1 MPPKLGILA
10 GSGALPQRVIEACR
24 ASGRDAFVIAF
35 KGETH
40 AETVAIAPHAWVR
53 IGAVGRTLK
62 LLHEAEC
69 EEVVFAGPVRR
80 PALASLVPDRRGAK
94 LLAKLATAPG
104 GDDSLFSILVSELE
118 GEGFNVIGADDVVA
132 DILAPAGA
140 LGIHSPDGAAS
151 SDIERGVA
159 LVRALGTHD
168 VGQAAVV
175 QQGRVLGIEA
185 AEGTDALIARC
196 AALRLDGPGGVLV
209 KLKKP
214 GQQRRVDLPAI
225 GRTTVVAAAAAG
237 LRGIAV
243 EAGATIIFDRE
254 AAAKAADEAGLF
266 VIGLGPDETNDDRG
280 T

>member
-10 GSGALPQRVIEACR
+10 GSGALPQRVIEAAR
-24 ASGRDAFVIAF
+24 ASGRDAYVIAF

-40 AETVAIAPHAWVR
+40 AETVATAPHAWVR
-53 IGAVGRTLK
+53 IGAVGKTLK

-69 EEVVFAGPVRR
+69 EDVVFAGPVRR

-94 LLAKLATAPG
+94 LLAKLAAASG

-118 GEGFNVIGADDVVA
+118 GEGFRVIGADDVVA
-132 DILAPAGA
+132 DILAPPGP
-140 LGIHSPDGAAS
+140 LGTHSPDAGAS
-151 SDIERGVA
+151 SDIERGVGA
-159 LVRALGTHD
+159 VRALGVHD
-168 VGQAAVV
+168 IGQAAIV

-196 AALRLDGPGGVLV
+196 AGLRLDGPGGVLI

-225 GRTTVVAAAAAG
+225 GRTTVKAAAAAG

-243 EAGATIIFDRE
+243 EAGSTIIFDRGAATE
-254 AAAKAADEAGLF
+254 AADNAGLF
-266 VIGLGPDETNDDRG
+266 VVGLTLDETNQDRD

>member
-10 GSGALPQRVIEACR
+10 GSGALPQRVIEAAR
-24 ASGRDAFVIAF
+24 ASGRDAYVIAF

-40 AETVAIAPHAWVR
+40 ADTVTGAPHAWVR
-53 IGAVGRTLK
+53 IGAVGKTLK

-69 EEVVFAGPVRR
+69 EDVVFAGPVRR
-80 PALASLVPDRRGAK
+80 PALASLVPDRRGARV
-94 LLAKLATAPG
+94 LAKLAAAPG

-118 GEGFNVIGADDVVA
+118 GEGFRVIGADDVA
-132 DILAPAGA
+132 TDILAPPGR
-140 LGIHSPDGAAS
+140 LGVHAPDYAAS
-151 SDIERGVA
+151 SDIERGVG
-159 LVRALGTHD
+159 VIRALGAHD
-168 VGQAAVV
+168 IGQAAIV

-196 AALRLDGPGGVLV
+196 AGLRLEGPGGVLT

-225 GRTTVVAAAAAG
+225 GRTTVEAAAAAG

-243 EAGATIIFDRE
+243 EAGGTIIFDR
-254 AAAKAADEAGLF
+254 AAATEAADEAGLF
-266 VIGLGPDETNDDRG
+266 VIGLTLDETNQDRG
-280 T
+280 A

>member
-10 GSGALPQRVIEACR
+10 GSGVLPQRVVEACR
-24 ASGRDAFVIAF
+24 ESGRDAYVIAF

-40 AETVAIAPHAWVR
+40 ADTVAATPHAWVR
-53 IGAVGRTLK
+53 IGAVGRTLE

-69 EEVVFAGPVRR
+69 EDVVFAGPVRR
-80 PALASLVPDRRGAK
+80 PAFSSLLPDRRGAK
-94 LLAKLATAPG
+94 LLAKLAAASG

-118 GEGFNVIGADDVVA
+118 GEGFRVVGADEVVA
-132 DILAPAGA
+132 DILAPPGP
-140 LGIHSPDGAAS
+140 LGIHSPDDAALN
-151 SDIERGVA
+151 DIERGVGA
-159 LVRALGTHD
+159 IRALGAHD
-168 VGQAAVV
+168 IGQAAVV

-196 AALRLDGPGGVLV
+196 AQLRLDGPGGVLI

-225 GRTTVVAAAAAG
+225 GRTTVEASAAAG

-243 EAGATIIFDRE
+243 EAGGTIVFDRAAARE
-254 AAAKAADEAGLF
+254 AADGAGLF
-266 VIGLGPDETNDDRG
+266 VFGLTLDETDEDHG
-280 T
+280 V